1 MKNPLLDAVYKE
13 LAFSEGSLIGVTD
26 RPTSAVNQKEWLDK
40 GEWLLAGK
48 RAGAE
53 KIFFVNNNP
62 VVVFAKCAKG
72 DRELFESYSRLWS
85 LARPRILF
93 LETEWELSVFDL
105 AQKPVPWMDDG
116 SSEKQQ
122 DLLPLSR
129 LGNINEVASA
139 LQTYHRD
146 NIESGKVF
154 EQHRFGD
161 LKHRADQALIADL
174 KVVRKELIDAG
185 LTGDKT
191 KHAHALIG
199 RSIFIRYLE
208 DRGVLDEDY
217 FRKVARQKAG
227 WTDLLKNPEPRDG
240 LDFSSTTSR
249 YLRVLQDKEFTYALY
264 KALAKDFNGDMFPNV
279 GKEELCVTQKHLE
292 IIQDLLYGDV
302 GVQRKLFFFSY
313 KFDVIPLELISAIYE
328 EFYHSDSSDSEK
340 KSKARQDG
348 AFYTPPVLAEFTISR
363 VLTPDILRKNPRV
376 LDPACGSGIFLVEA
390 FRRIARYNWKQKKAI
405 LEFDELKEI
414 LRKQVL
420 GIEVNEEAARITA
433 FSLYLALLHY
443 LDPSSIQEHIR
454 RKNRLP
460 NLLDVGK
467 TSENHF
473 NTIHVENA
481 FEVSPKVLGD
491 VDIVVGNPPWGA
503 PGNKADDET
512 KERQQKMLNWC
523 KSKSYPVGDKEP
535 SQAFLWLATSLLRKG
550 GRCALLTSAGVLFKH
565 GSTTAAFRREWMNKV
580 RLTEVFNFTHVRK
593 FFFKGAI
600 SPFVMVHFTKAEQND
615 HPVEYWS
622 AKQVVSLKETQAILF
637 SKYDRVYLVRE
648 DLTDKKTWKSGFF
661 GSTFDLR
668 FVKSLSS
675 LSELKTI
682 TTLAGNGFKF
692 ARRTKDLDWLREFRW
707 LPVKHFLK
715 YGRIEDKLIPFY
727 KDQKVEHRGKD
738 ADLYRGER
746 ILFKEG
752 ISRREHLKVR
762 METLSYAV
770 NDSVYSLT
778 FDGDCRLVLGVLWSS
793 FTKYY
798 LFMTSGAWTDY
809 HDKVLL
815 VELLQLPL
823 PRKLTGRDS
832 EAVISIVEKLQSYH
846 PEEQNTLSPNGVPK
860 NEIEAQRRVWEAE
873 LDEAVFD
880 LYGFTEEQRDLIR
893 DCCEITLPFFYQP
906 YSSVGA
912 MPAIERED
920 AAWIQEYAEIFAR
933 RWQPYLDEGE
943 VLRADVHIGASGS
956 MVAVEFYP
964 ADADDGW
971 DLQPKKNLWGHVLE
985 EIGKNLPRPMGT
997 SQILLDGV
1005 VHFVSDDSVIIIKRN
1020 EKRFWT
1026 RSLARE
1032 DAEATLCKRMI
1043 ETMPQDRGAE

>member
-1 MKNPLLDAVYKE
+1 MKKRFLDIVYKE
-13 LAFSEGSLIGVTD
+13 LAFSEGSLVSVTNF
-26 RPTSAVNQKEWLDK
+26 PSASINQKEWLDK

-62 VVVFAKCAKG
+62 VVVFAKCSKG
-72 DRELFESYSRLWS
+72 NRELFERYSRLWS

-93 LETEWELSVFDL
+93 LETEGELSVFDL
-105 AQKPVPWMDDG
+105 AQKPIPWQGDDC
-116 SSEKQQ
+116 SEEHPK
-122 DLLPLSR
+122 LLALTR
-129 LGNINEVASA
+129 LKDINDVVSV

-161 LKHRADQALIADL
+161 LKHRADQSLIADL
-174 KVVRKELIDAG
+174 KVVRKELINAG
-185 LTGDKT
+185 LNGDKKT

-208 DRGVLDEDY
+208 DRGVLDKDY
-217 FRKVARQKAG
+217 FQKVARQKAG
-227 WTDLLKNPEPRDG
+227 WTDLLNNPTPRDG
-240 LDFSSTTSR
+240 LDFSSTASL
-249 YLRVLQDKEFTYALY
+249 YPRVLQDKEFTYALY
-264 KALAKDFNGDMFPNV
+264 EALAKDFNGDMFPNV
-279 GKEELCVTQKHLE
+279 GKEELCVKKKHLNL
-292 IIQDLLYGDV
+292 IQDLLYGAV
-302 GVQRKLFFFSY
+302 GVQQKLFFFSY

-328 EFYHSDSSDSEK
+328 EFYHSGSSDSEK

-363 VLTPDILRKNPRV
+363 VLTKEILRKNPRI

-390 FRRIARYNWKQKKAI
+390 FRRIARYKWKQKKVV
-405 LEFDELKEI
+405 LEFDELKKI
-414 LRKQVL
+414 LRTQIL

-454 RKNRLP
+454 RKNKLP
-460 NLLDVGK
+460 NLLNLGK
-467 TSENHF
+467 TSANHF

-481 FEVSPKVLGD
+481 FEVSSKDLGEVD
-491 VDIVVGNPPWGA
+491 VIVGNPPWGA
-503 PGNKADDET
+503 PGNKADADT
-512 KERQQKMLNWC
+512 KERQQKMLSWC
-523 KSKSYPVGDKEP
+523 KSKGYPIGDKEP
-535 SQAFLWLATSLLRKG
+535 SQAFLWLATTLLKKG
-550 GRCALLTSAGVLFKH
+550 GHCALLTPVGVLFKH
-565 GSTTAAFRREWMNKV
+565 YSQTFRNEWINKIH
-580 RLTEVFNFTHVRK
+580 LIEVFNFNHVRK
-593 FFFKGAI
+593 FFFNGAN
-600 SPFVMVHFTKAEQND
+600 SPFVMIHFTKAEQKN

-622 AKQVVSLKETQAILF
+622 AKQVVSLKETQSILF
-637 SKYDRVYLVRE
+637 SKYDRTYLVRE
-648 DLTDKKTWKSGFF
+648 DLTDIKTWKTGFF

-668 FVKSLSS
+668 FIKNL
-675 LSELKTI
+675 LPLPKIKTI

-692 ARRTKDLDWLREFRW
+692 AQKVKDLDWLSEFHW
-707 LPVKHFLK
+707 LPVKHFSK
-715 YGRIEDKLIPFY
+715 YGCIKDKLIPFS
-727 KDQKVEHRGKD
+727 KDQQVEHRGKD
-738 ADLYRGER
+738 ANLYRGER

-752 ISRREHLKVR
+752 ISRHEHLKVR
-762 METLSYAV
+762 METQKYAV
-770 NDSVYSLT
+770 NDSIYSLR
-778 FDGDCRLVLGVLWSS
+778 FNADCRVILGILWSS

-823 PRKLTGRDS
+823 PSKLEGRDS
-832 EAVISIVEKLQSYH
+832 KTVVSIVEKLQNYH
-846 PEEQNTLSPNGVPK
+846 PHEYSILSPNGVPEA
-860 NEIEAQRRVWEAE
+860 EIEAQRRAWEKE

-880 LYGFTEEQRDLIR
+880 LYGFTEEQRNLIR
-893 DCCEITLPFFYQP
+893 DCCEITLPFFYKP
-906 YSSVGA
+906 YTSVGA
-912 MPAIERED
+912 MPVIEQED
-920 AAWIQEYAEIFAR
+920 ISWIQEYAEIFAR
-933 RWQPYLDEGE
+933 RWQPYLNDGE

-964 ADADDGW
+964 ADGDDEW
-971 DLQPKKNLWGHVLE
+971 DLTPKENLWSHILKE
-985 EIGKNLPRPMGT
+985 LGKNLPRPMGT

-1032 DAEATLCKRMI
+1032 DAEASLCKRMI
-1043 ETMPQDRGAE
+1043 ETMHQDRGAE